1 MNMQIKDI
9 VRKTRWWEL
18 YDLAVAQVVL
28 ILLKVTGF
36 LPFSWKVTLV
46 PLWMVAAVFVIVAV
60 AVELIEIMQWLNSL
74 K

>member
-1 MNMQIKDI
+1 MNRQIKDI

-36 LPFSWKVTLV
+36 FPFSWKVTLV
-46 PLWMVAAVFVIVAV
+46 PLWIVAAVFGIVAV
-60 AVELIEIMQWLNSL
+60 AVEFIEMMYWLNSL